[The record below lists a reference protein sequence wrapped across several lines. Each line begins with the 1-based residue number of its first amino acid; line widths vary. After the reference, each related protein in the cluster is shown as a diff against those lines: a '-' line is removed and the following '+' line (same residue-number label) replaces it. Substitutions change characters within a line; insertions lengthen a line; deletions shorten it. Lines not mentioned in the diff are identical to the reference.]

1 MALGENI
8 STMRKELRLS
18 QEYVAE
24 QLGVS
29 RQAVSKWETGQSE
42 PTAKNLVELAALF
55 GISLSEL
62 VEPERVEQKRTSE
75 NKYTKE
81 RIASIMICAYTGA
94 QVLSTLQTN
103 IPNYIIFVLVM
114 ALLPAVAMAILI
126 WLESPQI
133 RFKRAVRELVYCI
146 VVVLAARLLP
156 LMIGNIITAL
166 ILCVLLALYIKYIRF
181 R

>member
-1 MALGENI
+1 MTLGENI
-8 STMRKELRLS
+8 STKRKELKLS
-18 QEYVAE
+18 QEYVAD

-62 VEPERVEQKRTSE
+62 AEPEKAEQKRTSG
-75 NKYTKE
+75 NKFTKE
-81 RIASIMICAYTGA
+81 RIATIMIGAYTGA
-94 QVLSTLQTN
+94 LIMSTIQTN
-103 IPNYIIFVLVM
+103 IPNYVIFVLVIT
-114 ALLPAVAMAILI
+114 LLPAVAMAILI

-133 RFKRAVRELVYCI
+133 RFKRAVGELVYCA
-146 VVVLAARLLP
+146 VVVLVARFLP
-156 LMIGNIITAL
+156 LLIGNIITAL
-166 ILCVLLALYIKYIRF
+166 ILCVLSALYIKFIRF